1 MLFPRKNIKVTLK
14 TLVSGQ
20 QEGREAA
27 GASRYQAGGGLEER
41 EDPKIYI
48 YTSEMNINAISS
60 WASQN
65 WDDGELNSKYWLLV
79 VSMYHHSLCIF

>member
-1 MLFPRKNIKVTLK
+1 MTLK

-27 GASRYQAGGGLEER
+27 GASRYQAGGGYEEW

-48 YTSEMNINAISS
+48 YTSEMNINGLFCN
-60 WASQN
+60 Q
-65 WDDGELNSKYWLLV
+65 
-79 VSMYHHSLCIF
+79 